1 MKTIFLLAMFSII
14 CLNACT
20 TVQPQY
26 KYQVIHPD
34 TRHVKFTFLTSQDI
48 HGSTRLQGSL
58 FHKPKSPVRKPGH
71 IDIAI
76 YSPDGKLLG
85 ETIAHCKTPING
97 NYEWSKTGVRFY
109 AHLGMTPPSGS
120 IIKLAF
126 HVEKNPQNPPT
137 EHGVNIAL

>member
-1 MKTIFLLAMFSII
+1 MKANILFAMLCII

-20 TVQPQY
+20 AVQSPY
-26 KYQVIHPD
+26 KYQVIYPD
-34 TRHVKFTFLTSQDI
+34 TEHVKFTFLTTQEKN
-48 HGSTRLQGSL
+48 GSTQLQGSL
-58 FHKPKSPVRKPGH
+58 FHKPKSPVRESGH

-85 ETIAHCKTPING
+85 ETIAHYKTPING

-109 AHLGMTPPSGS
+109 APLGIAVPPGS

-126 HVEKNPQNPPT
+126 HVEKNPQNPLA